1 MITCTTGISNYTSK
15 LIRHWSN
22 QVHNYL
28 CLSRVDPDSPLASDM
43 KKLKEKEGQDYI
55 LLHMSFESTF
65 PYTPPFLRVVKPYM
79 AGG

>member
-1 MITCTTGISNYTSK
+1 MSSQTHHCSDIVTCIF
-15 LIRHWSN
+15 
-22 QVHNYL
+22 
-28 CLSRVDPDSPLASDM
+28 SRVDPDSPLASDM

-79 AGG
+79 TGG

>member
-1 MITCTTGISNYTSK
+1 MSWYVSDVTNVTCVSF
-15 LIRHWSN
+15 
-22 QVHNYL
+22 
-28 CLSRVDPDSPLASDM
+28 RVDPDSPLASDI

>member
-1 MITCTTGISNYTSK
+1 MITCTTGISNYTGK
-15 LIRHWSN
+15 LIRYWTN
-22 QVHNYL
+22 QVHW
-28 CLSRVDPDSPLASDM
+28 CISRVDPDSPLASDL

-79 AGG
+79 TGG